1 MRKSEYLDNCC
12 VAGEK
17 QNLRLP
23 DRRLM
28 GRTAVLNDL
37 QFSRF
42 VSRSEV
48 VDGLFQASTLSDPQ
62 ARPYQGASISYQ
74 NIKFAEIKPTQY
86 YKIEE
91 NIRQMEEIRNFIL
104 SYGQDILNL
113 SDGGV
118 ELVVNS
124 QAEIMLPPIV
134 ENDPQEGLIILD
146 GTHRSFLAKRL
157 GMTAMQ
163 FVLIDGVK
171 EEFALNKRRLS
182 NEWHEIQSFE
192 TVLDLKKA
200 RAQGFV
206 HRREGHGDNQDKSY
220 RDFSHLTNRGKDER
234 K

>member
-1 MRKSEYLDNCC
+1 MQKTEYLDSCC
-12 VAGEK
+12 VIGEK
-17 QNLRLP
+17 QDLRLT

-37 QFSRF
+37 HFSRF

-48 VDGLFQASTLSDPQ
+48 VDGLFQTSTLADPQ

-74 NIKFAEIKPTQY
+74 NIKLTEIKPTQY
-86 YKIEE
+86 YQVEE
-91 NIRQMEEIRNFIL
+91 NVRQVEEIRNFVL

-146 GTHRSFLAKRL
+146 GTHRSFLARRL

-163 FVLIDGVK
+163 FILIDGVR

-192 TVLDLKKA
+192 TMLDLKKA

-206 HRREGHGDNQDKSY
+206 HRREGRGDNQYGAY